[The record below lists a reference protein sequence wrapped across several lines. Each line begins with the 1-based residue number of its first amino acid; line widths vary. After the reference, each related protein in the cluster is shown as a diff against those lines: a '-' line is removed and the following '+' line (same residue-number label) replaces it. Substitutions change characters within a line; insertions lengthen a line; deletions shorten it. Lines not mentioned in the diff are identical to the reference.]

1 MSTVAVP
8 LCSAPTSRVAVAR
21 CRASASRAGPGGAA
35 PAPAPAVAGSAARGA
50 GLRAGAR
57 GSARLHSSSRAFALG
72 SPGAHVPG
80 LASASSRASSVLL
93 RAASAGDA
101 PRSQV
106 ATSVFNVATEK
117 LPGGDKLSNEGIL
130 AFVLA
135 GVLAVW
141 LGGTFIKT
149 FAVMIGF
156 LFTAAKY
163 FAMGVAL
170 VLLGVAAS

>member
-1 MSTVAVP
+1 MFAPGALGLNGAFPPYGLGTPIDVASVGMYAFG
-8 LCSAPTSRVAVAR
+8 LGSAAENADDPPPSSSSAR
-21 CRASASRAGPGGAA
+21 ARDCVASRA
-35 PAPAPAVAGSAARGA
+35 SSHR
-50 GLRAGAR
+50 
-57 GSARLHSSSRAFALG
+57 ARLAHS
-72 SPGAHVPG
+72 
-80 LASASSRASSVLL
+80 ASASSRASSVLP

-135 GVLAVW
+135 GFLAVW

>member
-1 MSTVAVP
+1 MTTAGLAFVYFLILLV
-8 LCSAPTSRVAVAR
+8 CSGLAHSLSEKVVLPFAVAH
-21 CRASASRAGPGGAA
+21 
-35 PAPAPAVAGSAARGA
+35 AGSSTLAVVVLGWV
-50 GLRAGAR
+50 
-57 GSARLHSSSRAFALG
+57 GSLVVWVSLF
-72 SPGAHVPG
+72 
-80 LASASSRASSVLL
+80 
-93 RAASAGDA
+93 
-101 PRSQV
+101 
-106 ATSVFNVATEK
+106 
-117 LPGGDKLSNEGIL
+117 L

-135 GVLAVW
+135 GFLAVW